1 MRHRSV
7 WAFAGLGLI
16 LTIVAEGLAP
26 RAIARAI
33 DDGIAAGDTATLAGY
48 AVVAAG
54 LWLMRGLFG
63 AAFGFCNH
71 YGAQLVGRDLR
82 NLYFAALNRMSFTY
96 FDRNNSG
103 DLITRGISDVQS
115 ASHGGTMSFLL
126 LTEAV
131 GKYAFFATLMLTT
144 NFKLALA
151 TMAMVPI
158 MVFWTLYFGR
168 IFRTQW
174 RAVMRQRSVLTDV
187 LTEVL
192 NGIRV
197 VKAFAQEERETQ
209 RFEDEV
215 HEMVR
220 AILRAIRSFSIFLP
234 ALFFMSSIGTVVLI
248 WYGFSLVSAGEAL
261 IGDVVSFNI
270 YMGALIQPTR
280 MMGAFVQ
287 RLING
292 IVATDRV
299 FEIIDYSPPEPD
311 ELPPPERAPH
321 GLEVVFDDVWFRYS
335 SGADWILRGVSFVAP
350 VGSTVGIIGPT
361 GSGKTS
367 LLNLLL
373 RHYRPDRG
381 RILIGGRPLDEF
393 DAKELRWQVSA
404 VPQDPY
410 LFTNTVS
417 KNVSFARPDSDIRRI
432 EAAADSAQVG
442 RFINTLP
449 DRYETVVGERGVGL
463 SGGQRQR
470 VTIARA
476 LVMDAPILVM
486 DDSTSSVDTE
496 TERLIQLS
504 IDRQLAGRTALLVSQ
519 RVSSVSAADQILVLE
534 NGQITARGTHRELLE
549 GGGLYA
555 EIYRLQSPPA
565 EVAT

>member
-1 MRHRSV
+1 
-7 WAFAGLGLI
+7 
-16 LTIVAEGLAP
+16 
-26 RAIARAI
+26 
-33 DDGIAAGDTATLAGY
+33 
-48 AVVAAG
+48 
-54 LWLMRGLFG
+54 
-63 AAFGFCNH
+63 
-71 YGAQLVGRDLR
+71 
-82 NLYFAALNRMSFTY
+82 
-96 FDRNNSG
+96 
-103 DLITRGISDVQS
+103 
-115 ASHGGTMSFLL
+115 
-126 LTEAV
+126 
-131 GKYAFFATLMLTT
+131 MLTT

-187 LTEVL
+187 LTEIL

-197 VKAFAQEERETQ
+197 VKAFAQEDRETR

-248 WYGFSLVSAGEAL
+248 WYGFSLVSGGEAL

-299 FEIIDYSPPEPD
+299 FEIIDYSPPEPP
-311 ELPPPERAPH
+311 ELPPPERAPE

-335 SGADWILRGVSFVAP
+335 SGADWILRGVSFAAP

-381 RILIGGRPLDEF
+381 RILIGGRLIDEF
-393 DAKELRWQVSA
+393 EAKELRWQISA

-410 LFTNTVS
+410 LFTNTVA
-417 KNVSFARPDSDIRRI
+417 NNINFARPESDIQQI
-432 EAAADSAQVG
+432 EVAADNAQAG
-442 RFINTLP
+442 RFINALP
-449 DRYETVVGERGVGL
+449 GRYETVVGERGVGL

-504 IDRQLAGRTALLVSQ
+504 IDRQLAGRTAILVSQ
-519 RVSSVSAADQILVLE
+519 RVSTVSAADQILVLE
-534 NGQITARGTHRELLE
+534 NGQITDRGTHRELLE
-549 GGGLYA
+549 SDGLYA

-565 EVAT
+565 RAAT